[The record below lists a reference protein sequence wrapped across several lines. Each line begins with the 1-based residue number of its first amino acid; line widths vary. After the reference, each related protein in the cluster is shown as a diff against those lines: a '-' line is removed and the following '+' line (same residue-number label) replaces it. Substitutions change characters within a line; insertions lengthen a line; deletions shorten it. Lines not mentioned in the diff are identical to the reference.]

1 MAVAVVGGTGLIGR
15 HVVERLAARRSMPVV
30 ATCRSRAPVEMQG
43 VRWVRA
49 DLRDPA
55 QASNALTGCSSA
67 VICAG
72 RVSTSTVLQADPVE
86 SVLDTLRIVTNV
98 LEACAA
104 LRLAHVV
111 LVSSCTVYP
120 TVEGAAR
127 EDMAM
132 VGDPPGTW
140 FGVGWMHRYLEKQLE
155 WYVRSLDRIA
165 SAVVLRPTLVYG
177 PFDDFDPLSG
187 HFLPAF
193 VRKVVERD
201 KPIRLFGNGR
211 QTRNLIH
218 ARDLAAAVERALDP
232 SGAAF
237 RTFNVATRDEVSV
250 REILRLLIDLD
261 GFDEAI
267 VELENDE
274 GGPPPTLHVSGT
286 LFSDTMGW
294 KPEIDLRK
302 GLADL
307 LVWYRLNRSGDS
319 AMS

>member
-1 MAVAVVGGTGLIGR
+1 MAIAVVGGTGLIGR
-15 HVVERLAARRSMPVV
+15 HVVERLAAGRSMPVV
-30 ATCRSRAPVEMQG
+30 ATCRSRAPIEMQG

-49 DLRDPA
+49 DLRDPV
-55 QASNALTGCSSA
+55 QASKALTGCTAA

-72 RVSTSTVLQADPVE
+72 RVSTSTVLRADPVE
-86 SVLDTLRIVTNV
+86 SILDTLRIVTNV
-98 LEACAA
+98 LEACAT
-104 LRLAHVV
+104 LRLSHVV

-120 TVEGAAR
+120 TVEGPAR

-132 VGDPPGTW
+132 AGDPTGTW

-155 WYVRSLDRIA
+155 WYVRSLARIA

-193 VRKVVERD
+193 VRKVVERE

-218 ARDLAAAVERALDP
+218 ARDLAAAVERALRP

-237 RTFNVATRDEVSV
+237 RSFNVAMRDEVSV
-250 REILRLLIDLD
+250 REILRLLIDID

-274 GGPPPTLHVSGT
+274 GGPPPTLQVSGT
-286 LFSDTMGW
+286 LFSDATGW
-294 KPEIDLRK
+294 KPEVELHE

-307 LVWYRLNRSGDS
+307 LTWYRLNHSRKS
-319 AMS
+319 ATS